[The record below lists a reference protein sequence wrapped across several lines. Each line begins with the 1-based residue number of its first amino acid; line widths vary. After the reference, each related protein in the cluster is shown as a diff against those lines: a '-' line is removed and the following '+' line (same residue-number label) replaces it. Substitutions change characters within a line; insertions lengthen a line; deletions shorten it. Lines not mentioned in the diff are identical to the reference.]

1 MGAPGG
7 PPLEKNGLTVLGA
20 QLGPRLGSERD
31 SRYRRFKASGR
42 SGAASGCGRRS
53 GGGEQALSERVAV
66 GFLVI
71 SGYQHPVQN
80 TKILERSSWFV
91 LTQRTMAP
99 LSNNNNQG
107 GRTVSCK
114 RVNGGMQAGGR
125 GEQEN
130 WQGHGAIRFRAW
142 RGGAGRDARLQRRE
156 TSGSQQTTNAACSND
171 R

>member
-1 MGAPGG
+1 
-7 PPLEKNGLTVLGA
+7 
-20 QLGPRLGSERD
+20 
-31 SRYRRFKASGR
+31 
-42 SGAASGCGRRS
+42 
-53 GGGEQALSERVAV
+53 
-66 GFLVI
+66 
-71 SGYQHPVQN
+71 
-80 TKILERSSWFV
+80 
-91 LTQRTMAP
+91 MAP

-156 TSGSQQTTNAACSND
+156 TSGSQQTTNAASRPPTFPRLAHALASCLDSGFWTLASGVPQN
-171 R
+171 RTTKTVTAVPGPSCPLRAIGPATINQHLQLAAAKSPLPRTE